1 VTCAWRG
8 GGKNDSG
15 YKRLF
20 VFVNLFDN
28 PKREHMK

>member
-1 VTCAWRG
+1 MLGGG

-15 YKRLF
+15 YIRLF